1 MERPLLACCGS
12 RKNMGNQILA
22 LLYNAG
28 EGFVSVVPV
37 WFVHFSAVVLGFFL
51 FCLIGKRNMCLEI

>member
-1 MERPLLACCGS
+1 
-12 RKNMGNQILA
+12 MGNQILA